1 MPLRVLAPLLLATVL
16 GCSAQEVNSPL
27 DFFPG
32 SQPTSWAVCDKF
44 GAAGDHVQVCASLV
58 NAPGTQTAI
67 SYSISF
73 FLPRTLHVRLAAF
86 DAHGAL
92 VKVLLD
98 GEESATIGQ
107 YRTPPIIWD
116 FTDSRGAR
124 VPRGNYR
131 CYIAAGPDFVSSSD
145 VAVP

>member
-1 MPLRVLAPLLLATVL
+1 VPLRVLACLLVIAILD
-16 GCSAQEVNSPL
+16 CSADEVHSPL
-27 DFFPG
+27 EFFPG

-44 GAAGDHVQVCASLV
+44 GASGDHVQVCASLV
-58 NAPGTQTAI
+58 NAPGTTTPTA
-67 SYSISF
+67 YSISF
-73 FLPRTLHVRLAAF
+73 YLPRTLRVHLAAF

-92 VKVLLD
+92 VKVLLE
-98 GEESATIGQ
+98 GEEAATIGQ
-107 YRTPPIIWD
+107 YRAPPIIWD

-131 CYIAAGPDFVSSSD
+131 CYIAAGEDFISSSD

>member
-1 MPLRVLAPLLLATVL
+1 VPLRVLAPLLLAAIL
-16 GCSAQEVNSPL
+16 GCSAEEVNSPL
-27 DFFPG
+27 NFFPG

-44 GAAGDHVQVCASLV
+44 GAAGDHVQVCATLV
-58 NAPGTQTAI
+58 NAPGTATAT

-73 FLPRTLHVRLAAF
+73 FLPRNLHVRLAAF

-98 GEESATIGQ
+98 DDEAATIGQ

-116 FTDSRGAR
+116 FTDTSGAR

-131 CYIAAGPDFVSSSD
+131 CYIEAGPDFISSSD

>member
-1 MPLRVLAPLLLATVL
+1 LAVLL
-16 GCSAQEVNSPL
+16 GCSANEVNSPL
-27 DFFPG
+27 EFFPG
-32 SQPTSWAVCDKF
+32 SQATSWAICDKF

-58 NAPGTQTAI
+58 NAPGTTTAV

-73 FLPRTLHVRLAAF
+73 YLPRNLHVRLAAF

-98 GEESATIGQ
+98 DDEAATIGQ

-116 FTDSRGAR
+116 FTDARGVQ

-131 CYIAAGPDFVSSSD
+131 CYIAAGPDFISSSD